1 MKRPVSQV
9 ERMKYK
15 SRCYKR
21 DERKCMKDGKQRK
34 AMEAKEDKKMID
46 EQIGEVKEEMKNR

>member
-15 SRCYKR
+15 SRFYKR
-21 DERKCMKDGKQRK
+21 YERKCMKDGKQRK
-34 AMEAKEDKKMID
+34 SMEAKEDKNMLD
-46 EQIGEVKEEMKNR
+46 EHIEEVIISNWE